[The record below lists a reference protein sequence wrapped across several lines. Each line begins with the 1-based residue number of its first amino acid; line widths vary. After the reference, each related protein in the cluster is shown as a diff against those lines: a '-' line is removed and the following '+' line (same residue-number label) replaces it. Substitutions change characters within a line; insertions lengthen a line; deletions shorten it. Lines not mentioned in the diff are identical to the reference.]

1 MATAI
6 LSLFHSNAEASIKEN
21 ESIDFL
27 NDKDFE
33 SSIDKMRMPIHKN
46 VAKLTSNGEIRY
58 IAGHRSHRSH
68 SSHRSGG
75 GGGGHYS
82 HASHMSS
89 YGGGS
94 SHSSHSSSTYR
105 SNSGSRYSSVSST
118 PKKTIATYSLGDRV
132 LTSGSYGADVSELS
146 NLLIKKKYIRASWLK
161 QKSGYT
167 LYDPTIVSA
176 VKRFQK
182 DAGLPQNGNV
192 DATTSAKLSSWNENK
207 TTMMLGVRDM
217 SIGMSGK
224 DVDELIALLRK
235 AGYAPDPEKLKFENN
250 NAIFTEDVK
259 IAVKVFQ
266 AYNKLTPNGEVDA
279 TTLTKLKAVAL

>member
-1 MATAI
+1 MATAL
-6 LSLFHSNAEASIKEN
+6 LSLFHTNAEAITN
-21 ESIDFL
+21 EDKPMEFL

-33 SSIDKMRMPIHKN
+33 SSIDKMRMSIYKN
-46 VAKLTSNGEIRY
+46 VAKLSPNGEIRY
-58 IAGHRSHRSH
+58 IAGHRSHL
-68 SSHRSGG
+68 SHRSGGG

-105 SNSGSRYSSVSST
+105 SNSGSRYSTVSST
-118 PKKTIATYSLGDRV
+118 PKKTIATYSLGDRT
-132 LTSGSYGADVSELS
+132 LKSGLYGADVTELS
-146 NLLIKKKYIRASWLK
+146 NLLVKKKYIRSSWLK

-182 DAGLPQNGNV
+182 DAGLTQDGNV
-192 DATTSAKLSSWNENK
+192 DATTSARLSSWNESK
-207 TTMMLGVRDM
+207 TTMMLGVRDL
-217 SIGMSGK
+217 SVGMSGK

-235 AGYAPDPEKLKFENN
+235 AGYAPDPDKLKFENN

-259 IAVKVFQ
+259 IAVKMFQ
-266 AYNKLTPNGEVDA
+266 AYNKLTPNGEVD
-279 TTLTKLKAVAL
+279 TITLTKLKAVAS